1 MTERQWQ
8 IGIVGTFD
16 VRNFGDL
23 LFPLIAEAEL
33 RERLGAVKLHR
44 FSYHAKTPPD
54 WPYAVTSVAD
64 LPRVVADLDAMLI
77 GGGFLIRFDKE
88 VAPGYAPPNPSI
100 PHPTGYWLTPA
111 LIALQRGIPVVWNAP
126 GMHINDVPRW
136 AHPLLRLAL
145 GLSSYVAVRDEPSR
159 ATLAQF
165 VEDDRVT
172 VVPDTAFGITRL
184 LPAEP
189 SDELKRLW
197 RAAGITK
204 PYVLVQAA
212 DSMSW
217 FPRFVASGKRRF
229 SGLQFVALPIGPV
242 LGDHASNLPG
252 FLALTTW
259 PDPLLL
265 AEFIS
270 HASAV
275 VGHSYHLAITALTS
289 GVPVFTW
296 MDLSVGK
303 FTALLEFETIYP
315 LSAVRESG
323 PDWFVS
329 RVGKRKP
336 LPAVETKLHLLAN
349 HWDRAVTAIRN
360 GTDASTRAAI
370 ATFWQSLPLILEKQ
384 SAEGLA

>member
-1 MTERQWQ
+1 MTERVWQ

-16 VRNFGDL
+16 VGNFGDL

-33 RERLGAVKLHR
+33 RERLGSVNLHR

-54 WPYAVTSVAD
+54 WSYAVTSVTD
-64 LPRVVADLDAMLI
+64 LPEVVAELDAMLI

-88 VAPGYAPPNPSI
+88 VAPGYEPPDPSI

-126 GMHINDVPRW
+126 GMHLNDVPRW

-145 GLSSYVAVRDEPSR
+145 GLSAYVAVRDEPSR

-165 VEDDRVT
+165 VEGDRVT
-172 VVPDTAFGITRL
+172 VVPDTAFGIPRL
-184 LPAEP
+184 LPAEA
-189 SDELKRLW
+189 SDELQRLL
-197 RAAGITK
+197 RSARITK
-204 PYVLVQAA
+204 PYILVQAA

-217 FPRFVASGKRRF
+217 FPQFVKSGKRLL

-252 FLALTTW
+252 FLELTTW

-265 AEFIS
+265 AELIS

-275 VGHSYHLAITALTS
+275 VGHSYHLAITALTC

-303 FTALLEFETIYP
+303 FTALREFETIYP
-315 LSAVRESG
+315 LSAVQESG
-323 PDWFVS
+323 PEWFAS
-329 RVGKRKP
+329 RIGRHKP
-336 LPAVETKLHLLAN
+336 PPAVETNLRLLSN
-349 HWDRAVTAIRN
+349 HWDRAVTAIRD

-370 ATFWQSLPLILEKQ
+370 GRFWQSLPIILE
-384 SAEGLA
+384 E

>member
-1 MTERQWQ
+1 MTEREWQ

-64 LPRVVADLDAMLI
+64 LPEVVADLDAMLI
-77 GGGFLIRFDKE
+77 GGGFIIRFDKE
-88 VAPGYAPPNPSI
+88 VAPGYEPPDPSI

-136 AHPLLRLAL
+136 ASPLLRLAL
-145 GLSSYVAVRDEPSR
+145 GLSAYVAVRDEPSR

-165 VEDDRVT
+165 VEGDRVT

-184 LPAEP
+184 LRAEA

-197 RAAGITK
+197 HAAGITM
-204 PYVLVQAA
+204 PYILVQAA
-212 DSMSW
+212 ESMSW
-217 FPRFVASGKRRF
+217 FPQFVDSGERQL

-242 LGDHASNLPG
+242 LGDHAANLPG
-252 FLALTTW
+252 FLELTTW

-265 AEFIS
+265 AELIS

-275 VGHSYHLAITALTS
+275 VGHSYHLAITALTC

-303 FTALLEFETIYP
+303 FTALLDFETIYP

-329 RVGKRKP
+329 RIGKRKP
-336 LPAVETKLHLLAN
+336 LPAVETRLRLLAN

-384 SAEGLA
+384 SPESLT